1 MKRPGKKVATD
12 RSFVVAL
19 SRGLDVLRAF
29 RPNDG
34 LLGNQEIAARTN
46 LPKPTV
52 SRLTYTLT
60 KLGYLTPVPRFEKY
74 QLAPSAMSLGYAALA
89 NLGVRH
95 LSEAYREEVMR
106 ETGGAVAVGG
116 RDRLSM
122 IYFGQSRNGL
132 TLGVQLDVGSRI
144 PIATTAMGRAYI
156 WALPSDE
163 RAALLRELREHYGS
177 RWPRMRDGIERAGE
191 TVAQLGFTISAG
203 EWQNDV
209 HAVGVALKLNDGTGP
224 YAFNCGAPA
233 FRFTEDRLRSDIGP
247 RLVAMVRNIEAALG
261 GAGATIKKRRKQKDE
276 SRRESC
282 TCGRGDQVAFIVDDR
297 RPARTVLRSNE
308 SAGPRR
314 MTQAQLAQEQCPLL
328 AVRDVSVVF
337 GGIIALNGVSFDMH
351 QGQILGLIGPNGAG
365 KTTLFNCLSRLYQP
379 SSGDILMEGVS
390 ILKRPPHRIAE
401 IGIGRTFQNVA
412 LFPNLS
418 VLDNVRIGTHAR
430 TNSDIVSDSL
440 KLRLGPPRRSRTQ
453 QARP

>member
-1 MKRPGKKVATD
+1 MKRTAKKGATD

-29 RPNDG
+29 QPNDG

-74 QLAPSAMSLGYAALA
+74 QLAPSAMALGYAALA

-95 LSEAYREEVMR
+95 LSEPFREEVMR

-116 RDRLSM
+116 RDRHSM

-132 TLGVQLDVGSRI
+132 TLGVQLDVGSRV
-144 PIATTAMGRAYI
+144 PIATSAMGRAFI
-156 WALPSDE
+156 WSLPDDE
-163 RAALLRELREHYGS
+163 RAVLLRELRDHYGS
-177 RWPRMRDGIERAGE
+177 RWARMRDGIERSGE
-191 TVAQLGFTISAG
+191 TVAKYGFAISAG

-233 FRFTEDRLRSDIGP
+233 FRFTEARLRSDIGP

-261 GAGATIKKRRKQKDE
+261 GVAPQPTQSRKQQSKNVKP
-276 SRRESC
+276 
-282 TCGRGDQVAFIVDDR
+282 GGKVAR
-297 RPARTVLRSNE
+297 
-308 SAGPRR
+308 
-314 MTQAQLAQEQCPLL
+314 
-328 AVRDVSVVF
+328 VVE
-337 GGIIALNGVSFDMH
+337 GI
-351 QGQILGLIGPNGAG
+351 
-365 KTTLFNCLSRLYQP
+365 R
-379 SSGDILMEGVS
+379 
-390 ILKRPPHRIAE
+390 
-401 IGIGRTFQNVA
+401 
-412 LFPNLS
+412 
-418 VLDNVRIGTHAR
+418 
-430 TNSDIVSDSL
+430 
-440 KLRLGPPRRSRTQ
+440 
-453 QARP
+453 

>member
-1 MKRPGKKVATD
+1 MKRSIKKVATD

-34 LLGNQEIAARTN
+34 LLGNQEIAARTK
-46 LPKPTV
+46 LPKPTI

-74 QLAPSAMSLGYAALA
+74 QLTPSAMALGYAALA

-95 LSEAYREEVMR
+95 LSEPYREEVMR

-116 RDRLSM
+116 RDRHSM

-144 PIATTAMGRAYI
+144 PIATTAMGRAYL
-156 WALPSDE
+156 WALGDDE

-177 RWPRMRDGIERAGE
+177 RWTKMREGIERSGE
-191 TVAQLGFTISAG
+191 TIAKHGFSISAG

-209 HAVGVALKLNDGTGP
+209 AAVGVALKLNDGTGP

-247 RLVAMVRNIEAALG
+247 RLVAMVRSIEAALSGAAPPTLKQESKKLKPG
-261 GAGATIKKRRKQKDE
+261 GKLA
-276 SRRESC
+276 RE
-282 TCGRGDQVAFIVDDR
+282 A
-297 RPARTVLRSNE
+297 E
-308 SAGPRR
+308 
-314 MTQAQLAQEQCPLL
+314 
-328 AVRDVSVVF
+328 
-337 GGIIALNGVSFDMH
+337 GI
-351 QGQILGLIGPNGAG
+351 
-365 KTTLFNCLSRLYQP
+365 R
-379 SSGDILMEGVS
+379 
-390 ILKRPPHRIAE
+390 
-401 IGIGRTFQNVA
+401 
-412 LFPNLS
+412 
-418 VLDNVRIGTHAR
+418 
-430 TNSDIVSDSL
+430 
-440 KLRLGPPRRSRTQ
+440 
-453 QARP
+453 

>member
-1 MKRPGKKVATD
+1 MAATIGFGLLSITASTSCRPGGFGGLPNSVMSAPAIKVRPPQVRTIAFTSGSAIALFMQSRIPPRTAALSAFTGGLLTVTMPITSRRSSLTTSFTLTSLGILFLIDFALRNLIPHLDTEGYFEARPLSTRSAQQQGMKRPGKKVATD

-19 SRGLDVLRAF
+19 SRGLEVLRAF
-29 RPNDG
+29 QPNDG

-52 SRLTYTLT
+52 SRLTHTLT
-60 KLGYLTPVPRFEKY
+60 RLGYLTPVPRFEKY
-74 QLAPSAMSLGYAALA
+74 QLAPAAMALGYAALA

-95 LSEAYREEVMR
+95 LSEAFREEVMR

-163 RAALLRELREHYGS
+163 RASLLRELREHYGS

-191 TVAQLGFTISAG
+191 TVEQLGFTISAG
-203 EWQNDV
+203 EWQDDV

-233 FRFTEDRLRSDIGP
+233 FRFTEERLRSDIGP
-247 RLVAMVRNIEAALG
+247 RLVAMVRNIEIPLG
-261 GAGATIKKRRKQKDE
+261 GTAPPQSKKE
-276 SRRESC
+276 SKKLKS
-282 TCGRGDQVAFIVDDR
+282 GGKVAR
-297 RPARTVLRSNE
+297 
-308 SAGPRR
+308 
-314 MTQAQLAQEQCPLL
+314 
-328 AVRDVSVVF
+328 VVE
-337 GGIIALNGVSFDMH
+337 GI
-351 QGQILGLIGPNGAG
+351 
-365 KTTLFNCLSRLYQP
+365 R
-379 SSGDILMEGVS
+379 
-390 ILKRPPHRIAE
+390 
-401 IGIGRTFQNVA
+401 
-412 LFPNLS
+412 
-418 VLDNVRIGTHAR
+418 
-430 TNSDIVSDSL
+430 
-440 KLRLGPPRRSRTQ
+440 
-453 QARP
+453 